1 MPQAGLG
8 LVTYVFN
15 MDFPYYS
22 LHLNSVFIWS
32 FIPNRKAVF
41 SQTSEKVLS
50 KSVLNT
56 LL

>member
-15 MDFPYYS
+15 MDFLYYS
-22 LHLNSVFIWS
+22 LHFNSVFIWS